1 MNRIHLTEDGLL
13 MQRSCGKEYW
23 GKMIK
28 FFLNHNSIF
37 ELSSLRIISGNG
49 KNLLINQKISKA
61 KRY

>member
-1 MNRIHLTEDGLL
+1 MTLGE
-13 MQRSCGKEYW
+13 
-23 GKMIK
+23 MIK

>member
-49 KNLLINQKISKA
+49 Q
-61 KRY
+61 